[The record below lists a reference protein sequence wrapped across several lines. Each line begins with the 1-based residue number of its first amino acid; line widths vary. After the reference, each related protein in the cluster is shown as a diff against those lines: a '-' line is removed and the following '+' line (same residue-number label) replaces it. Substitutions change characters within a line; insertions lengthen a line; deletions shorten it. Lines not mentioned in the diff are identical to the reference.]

1 MGYTSRRAQ
10 DEMSK
15 HGGRDTDP
23 PVKKNGSKEK
33 RYVVSQKEAD
43 KRIKKKRD
51 KEKFMKSYNKLSS
64 SPYTEANKAKAAE
77 EKKARIK
84 ARTTP
89 VSGNKKSGSTSG
101 NI

>member
-1 MGYTSRRAQ
+1 MGYTSKRAQ

-23 PVKKNGSKEK
+23 PVKKKEDKEK
-33 RYVVSQKEAD
+33 RYSMSQKEIQR
-43 KRIKKKRD
+43 RIKLKRERA
-51 KEKFMKSYNKLSS
+51 KHLSEYNKLSS
-64 SPYTEANKAKAAE
+64 SPYTEANKAKAAA